1 MLFTLL
7 IAFSA
12 LFVAGCAAFF
22 SIRGLVVLF
31 AGSAIAIGVMASSLE
46 IGKLMAASFL
56 HRHWKDISWTLR
68 TYLCVAV
75 MTLVCITSLGIF
87 GFLTN
92 AYQQHASLVT
102 SMEVADNLVIAKKK
116 NKQEALQAAD
126 QRIKLLAE
134 QRVTQEQCVKDSGN
148 YKAPRDAAYKA
159 IAEAN
164 TEIAEKE
171 KLITDIRTDITALDE
186 EQAQIAGQ
194 LATKTDIGSFRF
206 IAKALGVEIDM
217 AVRYFILAL
226 IFVFD
231 PLAVSLVLALN
242 VLLEKR
248 IESRKI
254 RKPGKSYIAP
264 EPVVVPEVWPDKPTA
279 KDVVEVEAPEVIPP
293 PSAVEEI
300 VVTELPT
307 KEEVMPENLTEAEK
321 EEYRRRRRSGKNNS
335 VVTS

>member
-1 MLFTLL
+1 MLFIILV
-7 IAFSA
+7 AFSA
-12 LFVAGCAAFF
+12 FFIAGCAAYA
-22 SIRGLVVLF
+22 SIYGIITLF
-31 AGSAIAIGVMASSLE
+31 AGRAISIGIMALSLE
-46 IGKLMAASFL
+46 IGKLVAASFI

-75 MTLVCITSLGIF
+75 MALVGITSLGIF

-92 AYQQHASLVT
+92 AYQQHASLVS

-134 QRVTQEQCVKDSGN
+134 QRVTQEQRVKDSGN
-148 YKAPRDAAYKA
+148 YKAPREAAYKA

-206 IAKALGVEIDM
+206 IAKALGVEIDV

-226 IFVFD
+226 VFVFD

-248 IESRKI
+248 LESRHH
-254 RKPGKSYIAP
+254 GKSHIEVKPAESGQKSGPMPVLP
-264 EPVVVPEVWPDKPTA
+264 EPVVERPVWPEGVVMDEAVEVVPEDAVLETMT
-279 KDVVEVEAPEVIPP
+279 PE
-293 PSAVEEI
+293 
-300 VVTELPT
+300 
-307 KEEVMPENLTEAEK
+307 EK
-321 EEYRRRRRSGKNNS
+321 EAHRRRRAGLNNS